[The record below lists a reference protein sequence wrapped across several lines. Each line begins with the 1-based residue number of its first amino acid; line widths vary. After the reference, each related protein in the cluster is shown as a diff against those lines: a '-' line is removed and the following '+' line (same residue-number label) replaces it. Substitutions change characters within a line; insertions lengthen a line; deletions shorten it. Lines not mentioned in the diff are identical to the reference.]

1 MAVRSVDPA
10 TLHQWLADA
19 NAVLV
24 DVREPVEHRT
34 SRIAGAKL
42 KPLSSVNAPT
52 CRRPARSSSTARKAD
67 AATRPCL
74 VADDDRPQGGARYH
88 AALSRLQSDSRDCIV
103 FYGCDAIAN
112 GG

>member
-24 DVREPVEHRT
+24 DVREPAEHRT

-42 KPLSSVNAPT
+42 MPLSSVNASDL
-52 CRRPARSSSTARKAD
+52 PAAGKIVIHCQKGGRGNAACEKLLKQNPALEIYNLAGGLEGWD
-67 AATRPCL
+67 AAGLPLERGL
-74 VADDDRPQGGARYH
+74 AQ
-88 AALSRLQSDSRDCIV
+88 
-103 FYGCDAIAN
+103 
-112 GG
+112 